1 MIFILIVSNKRP
13 KCYIFVPSLLEVTSN
28 INVTIMNEN
37 NDSLPLACT
46 ENLMAM
52 RDTID
57 ILGGKW
63 KLQILHYL
71 AVKESEK
78 NTFKKIERGI
88 LGISAKMLSKELKDL
103 EMNQLITRTVVP
115 TKPVTVEYAITEYGK
130 TAKDITDKLV
140 EWGINHRKHLLGK

>member
-1 MIFILIVSNKRP
+1 MEENK
-13 KCYIFVPSLLEVTSN
+13 E
-28 INVTIMNEN
+28 MQ
-37 NDSLPLACT
+37 PLACT
-46 ENLMAM
+46 ENLLAM

-71 AVKESEK
+71 AVNESEK

-88 LGISAKMLSKELKDL
+88 FGISAKMLSKELKDL
-103 EMNQLITRTVVP
+103 EMNQLVSRKVVP

-140 EWGINHRKHLLGK
+140 EWGINHRKRILGK